1 MATAAS
7 EGTSVGSHPADLGV
21 VEASAALAAGQL
33 SSVELTSAC
42 LERIARRD
50 PAYGGWLNVYEDSA
64 LAAARA
70 ADARRQTGDAGAL
83 TGIPVGLKDVV
94 GVAGRPLAGDSPLLK
109 GNVAKVDSAAWTR
122 LEAAGMVLLGH
133 LHCGELACGTWGV
146 NPWDRRFTPGG
157 SSSGS
162 AIAVATRTVPVTLGS
177 DGRGSIRIPSDVN
190 GVTALKPS
198 FGLISTSGC
207 IPITYSYDVLGPMAR
222 SAEDCSVLLGVL
234 AGVDPSD
241 RMTLVQPPGVTYPLE
256 PRTGPRPLSG
266 TRIGVPRFADGL
278 LSPGVATVFA
288 RFQEELAGL
297 GAELVA
303 YDRPDNPLEENGG
316 AGAGWQTVLSAE
328 ALAIHAQFAG
338 REHLHRSEFT
348 EYFYAMTAG
357 MGSAL
362 DYVLAQA
369 KRAELVATWRA
380 LFAEHRLDAVIEP
393 GSATEIRRLDGD
405 EAEADGHPLDVTAH
419 PWFFGMWNDA
429 NFPVL
434 SVPAGPSP
442 KDGVPVGMQ
451 VVGLPYQDALLLQIG
466 LDYQSGTEHHRALPP
481 GLDDAMEPYRP
492 PVVPDGGPQP
502 AYVPPR
508 NPFEAIVLTD

>member
-1 MATAAS
+1 MQALSATAAK
-7 EGTSVGSHPADLGV
+7 PA
-21 VEASAALAAGQL
+21 S
-33 SSVELTSAC
+33 
-42 LERIARRD
+42 IAYR
-50 PAYGGWLNVYEDSA
+50 
-64 LAAARA
+64 
-70 ADARRQTGDAGAL
+70 
-83 TGIPVGLKDVV
+83 
-94 GVAGRPLAGDSPLLK
+94 
-109 GNVAKVDSAAWTR
+109 
-122 LEAAGMVLLGH
+122 
-133 LHCGELACGTWGV
+133 
-146 NPWDRRFTPGG
+146 
-157 SSSGS
+157 
-162 AIAVATRTVPVTLGS
+162 
-177 DGRGSIRIPSDVN
+177 
-190 GVTALKPS
+190 
-198 FGLISTSGC
+198 
-207 IPITYSYDVLGPMAR
+207 
-222 SAEDCSVLLGVL
+222 
-234 AGVDPSD
+234 
-241 RMTLVQPPGVTYPLE
+241 
-256 PRTGPRPLSG
+256 
-266 TRIGVPRFADGL
+266 
-278 LSPGVATVFA
+278 TVFA

>member
-1 MATAAS
+1 MATATS
-7 EGTSVGSHPADLGV
+7 DGTSVGSHPADLGV
-21 VEASAALAAGQL
+21 IEASVALATGKL
-33 SSVELTSAC
+33 SSAELTAAC

-50 PAYGGWLNVYEDSA
+50 PAFGAWLNVYAEAA
-64 LAAARA
+64 LAAAGA
-70 ADARRQTGDAGAL
+70 ADACRQRGDAGAL

-94 GVAGRPLAGDSPLLK
+94 GVAGRPLTADSPLLK
-109 GNVAKVDSAAWTR
+109 GNVAEADSTAWAR
-122 LEAAGMVLLGH
+122 LSAAGMILLGH
-133 LHCGELACGTWGV
+133 LHCGEFACGTWGA
-146 NPWDRRFTPGG
+146 NPWNRAFTPGG

-162 AIAVATRTVPVTLGS
+162 AIAVAARTVPVTLGS
-177 DGRGSIRIPSDVN
+177 DGRGSIRIPSDVT

-222 SAEDCSVLLGVL
+222 GAGDCSALLTAL
-234 AGVDPSD
+234 AGVDPTD
-241 RMTLVQPPGVTYPLE
+241 RMTLVQPPGASFPRE
-256 PRTGPRPLSG
+256 PRTGSRPLAG

-278 LSPGVATVFA
+278 LSPGVAAVFA
-288 RFQEELAGL
+288 RFQEELARL
-297 GAELVA
+297 GTELVA
-303 YDRPDNPLEENGG
+303 YERPDNPLEENGG

-369 KRAELVATWRA
+369 KRAELVATWRGI
-380 LFAEHRLDAVIEP
+380 FAAHRLDAVIEP
-393 GSATEIRRLDGD
+393 GAAAEIRDLSGD
-405 EAEADGHPLDVTAH
+405 AEDAAAHPLDVTAH

-434 SVPAGPSP
+434 SVPAGLSP
-442 KDGVPVGMQ
+442 KDGAPIGMQ
-451 VVGLPYQDALLLQIG
+451 IVGLPYRDAALLQIG
-466 LDYQSGTEHHRALPP
+466 IDYQSATEHHRALPP
-481 GLDDAMEPYRP
+481 GLDDHVEPYEP
-492 PVVPDGGPQP
+492 PAVPDDGPQP

-508 NPFEAIVLTD
+508 SPFDAILLT